1 MNAVDMAV
9 ILTGLGGMTWVN
21 WYFFMA
27 QGSVA
32 VATAT
37 DSGAQAVTVGV
48 LGGYDPAVLK
58 VKRGV
63 PLSIT
68 FDRKETSSCSEEIV
82 LPDFGVKRF
91 LPAFEKTT
99 IDIVPSEVGTFAYT
113 CGMGMLRGEIV
124 VEDDGRAQA

>member
-1 MNAVDMAV
+1 MNAIDLGV

-21 WYFFMA
+21 WYFFVA
-27 QGSVA
+27 QGSTA
-32 VATAT
+32 VAAVTA
-37 DSGAQAVTVGV
+37 GGRQAVTVGV
-48 LGGYDPAVLK
+48 QGGYDPAVLR

-91 LPAFEKTT
+91 LPAFQQTT
-99 IDIVPSEVGTFAYT
+99 IDIVPDTVGTFAYT

-124 VEDDGRAQA
+124 VEDEGMVHA

>member
-1 MNAVDMAV
+1 MNAIDLGV

-32 VATAT
+32 VAAVTA
-37 DSGAQAVTVGV
+37 GGRQAVTVGV

-58 VKRGV
+58 VQRGV

-82 LPDFGVKRF
+82 FPDFGVKRF
-91 LPAFEKTT
+91 LPAFEQTT
-99 IDIVPSEVGTFAYT
+99 IDIIPDSVGTFAYT

-124 VEDDGRAQA
+124 VEEQGGVRA

>member
-1 MNAVDMAV
+1 M
-9 ILTGLGGMTWVN
+9 
-21 WYFFMA
+21 
-27 QGSVA
+27 
-32 VATAT
+32 
-37 DSGAQAVTVGV
+37 
-48 LGGYDPAVLK
+48 
-58 VKRGV
+58 